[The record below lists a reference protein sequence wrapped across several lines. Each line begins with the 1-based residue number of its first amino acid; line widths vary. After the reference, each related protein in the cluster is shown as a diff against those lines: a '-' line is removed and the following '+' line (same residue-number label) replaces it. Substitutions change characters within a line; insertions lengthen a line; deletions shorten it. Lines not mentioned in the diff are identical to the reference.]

1 MSILFIALAS
11 ICNAIMNK
19 GLFHFH
25 KSIFPQGVI
34 WWNSQISW
42 RNKYINSDTKQGRR
56 KILNTNINYPVQLT
70 DSFHFFKM
78 LLIVFICLS
87 IVTYKPI
94 INMLLDV
101 LIYGTVWNIT
111 FSLFFDKILAK
122 N

>member
-1 MSILFIALAS
+1 MD
-11 ICNAIMNK
+11 K

-25 KSIFPQGVI
+25 KSIFPQGSI

-42 RNKYINSDTKQGRR
+42 RNKYVNSDTKQGKR

-78 LLIVFICLS
+78 LLIVFMCLS

-94 INMLLDV
+94 INSLLDV
-101 LIYGTVWNIT
+101 LLYGTIWNIT
-111 FSLFFDKILAK
+111 FSLFFNRVLTSK
-122 N
+122 